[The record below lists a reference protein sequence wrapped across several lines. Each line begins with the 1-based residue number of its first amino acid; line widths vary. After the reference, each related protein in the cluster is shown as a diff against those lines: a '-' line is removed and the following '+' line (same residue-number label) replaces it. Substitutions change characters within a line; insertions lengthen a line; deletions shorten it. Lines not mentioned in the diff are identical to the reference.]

1 MATAKKPIAPIGLG
15 CLSLAG
21 LFFMCSAFGSAFF
34 WFDEAESYE
43 NIAEMEERDEMM
55 GRGSGFLG
63 SAYWR
68 SKSEEYAQF
77 GMGSLCCGVFSLL
90 MFFGGAIGAVVMFK
104 KHKNAQMDDSAGG
117 GGPPASGGFGSA
129 PGSAPGGAP
138 PGGGFGSPPGGPPQG
153 TPPAGGGFGPP
164 PGGMPPQ

>member
-1 MATAKKPIAPIGLG
+1 MASAKKPIASIGLG
-15 CLSLAG
+15 CVSLAG
-21 LFFMCSAFGSAFF
+21 LLFMCVAFGSAFM

-43 NIAEMEERDEMM
+43 SIAEMEERDEMM

-63 SAYWR
+63 SSYWR
-68 SKSEEYAQF
+68 SKAEEYERF

-104 KHKNAQMDDSAGG
+104 KHKNAPSDDGAGG
-117 GGPPASGGFGSA
+117 GGPPAGGGF
-129 PGSAPGGAP
+129 GSAPGGAP
-138 PGGGFGSPPGGPPQG
+138 PGGGFGSPPGAAPQG
-153 TPPAGGGFGPP
+153 TPPPGGGFGPP